1 MSKDIK
7 IKNGLTIKLKGA
19 AQNIVKKAAFPKS
32 VSINP
37 SDFHL
42 IIPKMTLKVGEKVSQ
57 GDVVFFSKKDDRIKF
72 CSPVD
77 GVITDIV
84 SLKEIASEFGVP
96 LIIDNTM
103 ATPYLCQPIEH
114 GADIVVHSTT
124 KFLSGHGNAMGLSL
138 IHI

>member
-77 GVITDIV
+77 GVITDIIRGA
-84 SLKEIASEFGVP
+84 KRKIIEI
-96 LIIDNTM
+96 IIDVNNKQILNDSKTFQNECGRSK
-103 ATPYLCQPIEH
+103 TL
-114 GADIVVHSTT
+114 
-124 KFLSGHGNAMGLSL
+124 
-138 IHI
+138 